1 MQYPQLGRAVFGALL
16 ALTGIGA
23 QAADAQSPWLLRGG
37 IANVVPT
44 SSPGNLPGL
53 GGPEVKIDNQYTPIF
68 SVSYFLS
75 PNVAV
80 DVFGGVP
87 PKHDIKVGGAKVAS
101 TYHAPPIVS
110 LQYHFAPESTIRP
123 YVGVGV
129 NYTYFFN
136 EKLDGGKLK
145 LTDSWGLA
153 AQVGVDYALDS
164 HWTVGADVRYA
175 DIDTDV
181 IVGGVGKVGNVDVNP
196 FVYSLNVGYRF

>member
-1 MQYPQLGRAVFGALL
+1 MQYPQLGRAAFGALL

-80 DVFGGVP
+80 DVFGNSAESAAKRGAGVKDSGNLIP
-87 PKHDIKVGGAKVAS
+87 GHGGLLDRVDGLVAILVVVALVRL
-101 TYHAPPIVS
+101 TV
-110 LQYHFAPESTIRP
+110 
-123 YVGVGV
+123 
-129 NYTYFFN
+129 
-136 EKLDGGKLK
+136 DGA
-145 LTDSWGLA
+145 WP
-153 AQVGVDYALDS
+153 
-164 HWTVGADVRYA
+164 W
-175 DIDTDV
+175 
-181 IVGGVGKVGNVDVNP
+181 N
-196 FVYSLNVGYRF
+196 